1 MMITL
6 YSSNAE
12 WKINL
17 LFCFKLYL
25 FISPDNKVSSLV
37 SLPGAASEPV
47 WGFNFMLLKL
57 RLIFIWWQELL
68 SAGLDIVAGLKE
80 FLSDVQS
87 AGVKPLWETARGR
100 QNSAQSTT
108 GEEGDKPPGSWR
120 PAPHSP
126 AEDIAAV
133 KTVFV
138 FTPQSFVL
146 GQTQSQVWGAA
157 APFHYKGNT
166 SHR

>member
-1 MMITL
+1 MK
-6 YSSNAE
+6 NKFAV
-12 WKINL
+12 L
-17 LFCFKLYL
+17 LQIVFIYFSWQQGQRLLSGL
-25 FISPDNKVSSLV
+25 FTRCSQRASLGPR
-37 SLPGAASEPV
+37 S
-47 WGFNFMLLKL
+47 FNFMLLKL

-68 SAGLDIVAGLKE
+68 SAGLDVVAGLKE

-126 AEDIAAV
+126 AEDMSAV

-157 APFHYKGNT
+157 APFHYRGNT

>member
-1 MMITL
+1 
-6 YSSNAE
+6 
-12 WKINL
+12 
-17 LFCFKLYL
+17 
-25 FISPDNKVSSLV
+25 
-37 SLPGAASEPV
+37 
-47 WGFNFMLLKL
+47 MLLKL
-57 RLIFIWWQELL
+57 CLIFIWWQELL

-100 QNSAQSTT
+100 QNSAHSTT
-108 GEEGDKPPGSWR
+108 GEEGDKPPGSWCPASGLERRETNLLAPGAQPQDWRGGRQTSWR

-126 AEDIAAV
+126 AEDVAAV

-157 APFHYKGNT
+157 APFHYRGNT